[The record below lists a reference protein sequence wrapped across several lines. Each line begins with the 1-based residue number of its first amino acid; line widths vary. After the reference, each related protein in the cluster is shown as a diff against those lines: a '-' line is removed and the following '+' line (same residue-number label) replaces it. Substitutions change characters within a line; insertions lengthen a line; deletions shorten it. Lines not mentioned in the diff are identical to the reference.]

1 MSSPRHKRSVKAPM
15 RFKDFVNFD
24 KIRCEQL
31 QQKSAGLVPG
41 DREQLSPD
49 VEPGE
54 VAPSGQLAAAG
65 VPGASRLLVNQQ
77 SADSDSDMSTREV
90 EVNEDEDVELEEC
103 RERCVPDRPGQHC
116 RGCSRCGGAGGPV
129 GGAHCPLCCWRGSRW
144 TCQFSPGCGLRT
156 SS

>member
-65 VPGASRLLVNQQ
+65 VPGPSRLLVNQQ

-90 EVNEDEDVELEEC
+90 EVNEDEDVELEESVG
-103 RERCVPDRPGQHC
+103 RDVYLIDQGNIVVDAADVVEQEIQLVVPTAHSAVG
-116 RGCSRCGGAGGPV
+116 GGAG
-129 GGAHCPLCCWRGSRW
+129 
-144 TCQFSPGCGLRT
+144 
-156 SS
+156 